1 MSRRAPPE
9 CPESTRDHLSSSPQ
23 QIHANDHHGQ
33 EHWDSSVGKAG
44 LGKTGRVINKLV
56 SDNEALKRDI
66 QIERL
71 KAEEA
76 RQAAKLLEDKMERMA
91 AEYEARLLEAQVTKT
106 LLARKER
113 QVESLC
119 DQVGL
124 EKKKTLEALD
134 RERNWR
140 EEMEKSQSDATRRV
154 EEAETKSMMLEGR
167 YNAISSHWKDQGN
180 EVKRAT
186 SRLRKEMATLV
197 EERKKDDEKISILR
211 DLCDQQDCNI
221 RELTKQKQSL
231 SQQFE
236 AYKTEQE
243 HVLKDIKTH
252 ARKTQEEQGQILE
265 ETRETLHRL
274 KWVTKMHKINLGA

>member
-9 CPESTRDHLSSSPQ
+9 SPESTRDHFSNPPQ
-23 QIHANDHHGQ
+23 HNHANEHHGQ
-33 EHWDSSVGKAG
+33 ERWDSSIGKAG

-71 KAEEA
+71 RAEEA
-76 RQAAKLLEDKMERMA
+76 RQAAKLLEEKMERMA
-91 AEYEARLLEAQVTKT
+91 AEHEARLLEAQVTKT

-113 QVESLC
+113 QVESLSA
-119 DQVGL
+119 QVGL
-124 EKKKTLEALD
+124 EKKKALEALD

-140 EEMEKSQSDATRRV
+140 EEMEKSQTDAKRRI
-154 EEAETKSMMLEGR
+154 EGAEAKSLMLEGR

-186 SRLRKEMATLV
+186 SKLRKEIAALV
-197 EERKKDDEKISILR
+197 QERKKDDEKISILC

-221 RELTKQKQSL
+221 RELAQQKNSL
-231 SQQFE
+231 SQQFQT
-236 AYKTEQE
+236 YKTEQE
-243 HVLKDIKTH
+243 HALKDIKTH
-252 ARKTQEEQGQILE
+252 ARETEEEQVRILE

-274 KWVTKMHKINLGA
+274 KWVSNMHKINLGA